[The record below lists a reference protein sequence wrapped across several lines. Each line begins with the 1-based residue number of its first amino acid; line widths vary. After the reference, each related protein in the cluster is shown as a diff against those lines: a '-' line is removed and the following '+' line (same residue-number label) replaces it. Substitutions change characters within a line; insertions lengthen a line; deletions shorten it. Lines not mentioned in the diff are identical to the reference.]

1 MRAVKF
7 ETAAMEDMMYWSRN
21 DLKLM
26 KRIFELIQN
35 IQQTPFDGIGKPEP
49 LKHNLKGF
57 WSRRID
63 QEHKLVYTVT
73 DEEIIIAACRLHY

>member
-7 ETAAMEDMMYWSRN
+7 ETTALDDMLYWSRN

-63 QEHKLVYTVT
+63 QEHRLVYTVT
-73 DEEIIIAACRLHY
+73 DAEIIIAACRLHY